1 MAILFSGVPVQ
12 AADKPIELRL
22 AHMFPVGSPS
32 HQHIEAWAKKIA
44 ADSGGRLTI
53 RIFPVNTLLP
63 HRSSMTGW
71 QTGLPT
77 SASVS
82 GIYPRGYTLGVTF
95 PFIMGA
101 PDVVTATKVYDEVW
115 KKFPNEMAEEWK
127 EAKVLGSLRAC
138 FRQ

>member
-1 MAILFSGVPVQ
+1 MKRVKVHFLVLSMVAAVAILFSGVPVQ

-44 ADSGGRLTI
+44 ADSGGRLTDSDASRSI
-53 RIFPVNTLLP
+53 PFSP

-82 GIYPRGYTLGVTF
+82 GIYR
-95 PFIMGA
+95 
-101 PDVVTATKVYDEVW
+101 
-115 KKFPNEMAEEWK
+115 
-127 EAKVLGSLRAC
+127 RAIPSA
-138 FRQ
+138 